1 MDEYQSYESSEEKEM
16 DEKQMEEEF
25 NPLVLQKQLSR
36 IEKSLKHLHHKVY
49 EDLKQ
54 QNERFEK
61 MMDGFKRIRAAFM
74 MNCEKQQELFESID
88 DFKSYDLGIMDFR

>member
-1 MDEYQSYESSEEKEM
+1 M
-16 DEKQMEEEF
+16 DEKEEE
-25 NPLVLQKQLSR
+25 LSELQHQLNR
-36 IEKSLKHLHHKVY
+36 IEKSLKGLHSKVY

-54 QNERFEK
+54 QNERYEK
-61 MMDGFKRIRAAFM
+61 MMDGFRRIRDAFM

>member
-1 MDEYQSYESSEEKEM
+1 M
-16 DEKQMEEEF
+16 DEKEEE
-25 NPLVLQKQLSR
+25 LSELQHQLNR
-36 IEKSLKHLHHKVY
+36 IEKSLKDLHSKVY

-54 QNERFEK
+54 QNERYEK
-61 MMDGFKRIRAAFM
+61 MMDGFRRIRDAFM